1 MDQYTFEGTTYNVAP
16 HRLEEFL
23 SIYPNAEKI
32 NNTKD
37 IAKEKA
43 KADQNI
49 TTKVKTGLCLL

>member
-16 HRLEEFL
+16 HRLEEVL

-37 IAKEKA
+37 MH
-43 KADQNI
+43 
-49 TTKVKTGLCLL
+49 